1 MKTTRLIFPLML
13 LTSGLGLAQVT
24 FDYDKSAPFSSY
36 KTYSWTAEGVA
47 ILPVDPSRPLV
58 DLEALD
64 QRIRTLVEEELKKKG
79 YRKLSEGEPDFRINY
94 LGVARLDLDV
104 STWDTGTSGTAPYGH
119 WRPFANPC
127 NDSRVRREGT
137 LTLDVV
143 DVKTGKLVWRGISK
157 NTYNKAKDVKK
168 VDKALKKLL
177 KKFPPKK

>member
-1 MKTTRLIFPLML
+1 MKPTLLLVPLML

-24 FDYDKSAPFSSY
+24 FDYDESAPFSGY
-36 KTYSWTAEGVA
+36 KTYSWTSEGVA
-47 ILPVDPSRPLV
+47 ILPVDPEQPLV

-64 QRIRTLVEEELKKKG
+64 KRIRALVEEELTKKG
-79 YRKLSEGEPDFRINY
+79 YRKVSEAEPDFRINY
-94 LGVARLDLDV
+94 LGVGRLKLDV

-119 WRPFANPC
+119 WRPFANPY

-143 DVKTGKLVWRGISK
+143 DAKNGKLVWRGISK
-157 NTYNKAKDVKK
+157 NTYKGPKDVKK